1 MGDLLSFSPRG
12 SQYPVRH
19 YDHITRCDAV
29 PYPVLPNCISPHADF
44 PLIHSL
50 KNCFL
55 PHANQFEERSLKY
68 RGQGG
73 RNIISDEAMNE
84 IMYIISHLVYIEILN
99 IGAFF
104 INSVSPVKTSR
115 KCKYFDMKLVT
126 KDSARRAVCFAVNR
140 KNEFQ
145 EIQNNKSPVKIN
157 DYTIS
162 NRFGS
167 DDMLIDERSKI
178 EVLKNALFEP
188 VHIDIAEI
196 VKIAELDNI
205 LTDEIVTVKG
215 KLVSISGVKKVLFE
229 KKLAIKKKA

>member
-1 MGDLLSFSPRG
+1 
-12 SQYPVRH
+12 
-19 YDHITRCDAV
+19 
-29 PYPVLPNCISPHADF
+29 
-44 PLIHSL
+44 
-50 KNCFL
+50 
-55 PHANQFEERSLKY
+55 
-68 RGQGG
+68 
-73 RNIISDEAMNE
+73 MNE
-84 IMYIISHLVYIEILN
+84 IMYIISHLVYIEISN
-99 IGAFF
+99 IDAFF

-167 DDMLIDERSKI
+167 DDMFIDERSKI

-188 VHIDIAEI
+188 VHIDIAGI

-205 LTDEIVTVKG
+205 LKDEIVSVKG
-215 KLVSISGVKKVLFE
+215 KLVSISGVKKVLLE

>member
-1 MGDLLSFSPRG
+1 
-12 SQYPVRH
+12 
-19 YDHITRCDAV
+19 
-29 PYPVLPNCISPHADF
+29 
-44 PLIHSL
+44 
-50 KNCFL
+50 
-55 PHANQFEERSLKY
+55 
-68 RGQGG
+68 
-73 RNIISDEAMNE
+73 MNE
-84 IMYIISHLVYIEILN
+84 IMYIISHLVYIEISN
-99 IGAFF
+99 IDAFF

-167 DDMLIDERSKI
+167 DDMLVDERSKI

-188 VHIDIAEI
+188 VHIDIAGI

-205 LTDEIVTVKG
+205 LKDEIVSVKG